1 MKLIVGLGNPGA
13 QYRETRHNIGFQV
26 LDLWA
31 SRRRRC
37 FTRESVYDYSVY
49 KDTVL
54 IKPNTFMNRSG
65 DSVREACR
73 RWSVDDYLIICD
85 DLELPLA
92 SVRVRTGGGDGGH
105 NGIKS
110 LAEQIAPE
118 EMKRIRI
125 GIGRAAGR
133 DPADYV
139 LEPFTTA
146 EHELLEP
153 VLVKAGEFIDLYI
166 RYDFK
171 QVLNEY
177 SKWKKSYS
185 DSRTSGIISPKEE
198 SNDQGL

>member
-13 QYRETRHNIGFQV
+13 QYRKTRHNIGFQV

-31 SRRRRC
+31 SLRHRC
-37 FTRESVYDYSVY
+37 FTRESVYDYAVF
-49 KDTVL
+49 KDAVL

-73 RWSVDDYLIICD
+73 RWKIDEYLIICD
-85 DLELPLA
+85 DLELPPA
-92 SVRVRTGGGDGGH
+92 SLRVRTGGGDGGH

-110 LAEQIAPE
+110 LAFEIAPDT
-118 EMKRIRI
+118 MKRIRI
-125 GIGRAAGR
+125 GIGRDAAK

-139 LEPFTTA
+139 LEPFS
-146 EHELLEP
+146 EPELETLEP
-153 VLVKAGEFIDLYI
+153 VLLKACEFVDLYI
-166 RYDFK
+166 RYDFN

-185 DSRTSGIISPKEE
+185 DSEKSGIISPKEE
-198 SNDQGL
+198 SNDKGL